1 MLPSLAI
8 TTVTSP
14 QDYHLIS
21 ALENRVFYN
30 DPFSIVAFGPERD
43 SLANIEARARSFA
56 SQPSAEGE
64 SAVVVKAVL
73 AEGDGETIVGAA
85 QWRFVV
91 GREREGVAGVS
102 AGAGEDGNPE
112 KKEEAIGKLEEGDE
126 AEKKDAWGIGANV
139 KFCEDVFLVAD
150 EHMIRST
157 QGRDYAKLAT
167 LIVAPENQRQGI
179 GSQLLEAGLKEVD
192 RLGLRCVLASSKE
205 GLGLYKRFGFVEF
218 EKM

>member
-1 MLPSLAI
+1 M
-8 TTVTSP
+8 
-14 QDYHLIS
+14 
-21 ALENRVFYN
+21 
-30 DPFSIVAFGPERD
+30 
-43 SLANIEARARSFA
+43 
-56 SQPSAEGE
+56 
-64 SAVVVKAVL
+64 VVKAVL

-126 AEKKDAWGIGANV
+126 TEKKDAWGIGANV

-157 QGRDYAKLAT
+157 QGRDYASEFSNYLTIPFQLPNT
-167 LIVAPENQRQGI
+167 LLIKKKITNSDSGKNSQR
-179 GSQLLEAGLKEVD
+179 
-192 RLGLRCVLASSKE
+192 SS
-205 GLGLYKRFGFVEF
+205 
-218 EKM
+218 